1 MVDNGLIITLAG
13 IISGVI
19 FLMLRLCFKSKCS
32 DVNLCFGLFKIK
44 RDVASEINIE
54 KEELKMHATDS
65 TGVNT
70 NIV

>member
-1 MVDNGLIITLAG
+1 MVDNGLIITLSG

-32 DVNLCFGLFKIK
+32 DVSICFGLFRIK
-44 RDVASEINIE
+44 RDVATE
-54 KEELKMHATDS
+54 KEIENEEIRAHINDT

-70 NIV
+70 IV